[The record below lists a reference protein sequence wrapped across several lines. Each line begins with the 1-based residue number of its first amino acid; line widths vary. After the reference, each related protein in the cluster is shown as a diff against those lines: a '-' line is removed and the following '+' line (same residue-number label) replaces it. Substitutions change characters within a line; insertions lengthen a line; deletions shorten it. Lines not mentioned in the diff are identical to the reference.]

1 MLRQREFSRDKVLY
15 RLLKNRS
22 PTASSICEKLNHN
35 VKNITLLSE
44 DELCELWQHI
54 KTILLEVQKL
64 DELASNNKGKYVK
77 EYSHM
82 IKLIRTI
89 AAIALETIVQR
100 IFIPNVLLESIML
113 LHSVFLPNIKDDQ
126 AKNEISYLLEN
137 WWKLDMTW
145 KEKVITNA
153 LKYLIQ
159 NCNSSL
165 QNIKRLYEIRSTIVL
180 LKCAE
185 DVQELLKLVREKTV
199 MSLEEGRM
207 LILHLFT
214 LGEQY
219 ILGIHNNVR
228 VVLQNTESTCIVA
241 YADLYVT
248 AWLNATKKLKVFI
261 VKNCLQ
267 NIVFH
272 CFRAYRDSAGRGK
285 LGQNLF
291 LFLAAIH
298 DSKYQTAK
306 LMIHNQ
312 CKPLLWKHLEARG
325 SLVRCNAVE
334 ILFMTSSV
342 QYADVSKDRNKTYLQ
357 KFHQTVTDLL
367 KDSDSEVCIVTM
379 NGLFKMLEKYWT
391 SFSND
396 IIRNWLNILLHYTK
410 NASNYKI
417 RANVFSGLRNILTKG
432 RSHKILKDFLPH
444 FANSIYDDN
453 KTVLEELIKLLWHA
467 QNELGMPFWNIVPLS
482 YILDR
487 LETTQDMFLLRELIK
502 LVWLRVSSNGAQYDK
517 IKDEIVYIGIN
528 NINAIRRFCLYSKPV
543 IKWKTSSKL
552 IQTMLPMIKEEME
565 CLPLSQALKNSNK
578 KAKHNNEER
587 KQKND
592 RVGNC
597 DEDIDSYRDVQI
609 YVDVIAMLLIANI
622 KNIEEEKFCNG
633 EIKILQEIAHSMPE
647 FFKYFKET
655 SVNESVIFLFS
666 LIPSRFFLNQIE
678 VIETLVQQL
687 CDPNTSDDTLLTII
701 YVLVKWNK
709 GDTVL
714 FALTNIFTE
723 SLNINT
729 QYNQGVSNNTDTFQ
743 INEKGLELSLRILKH
758 LLHVEHRSVL
768 MNKYHKDI
776 LKFWENLHRLKI
788 FIEMELNNECN
799 INMIS
804 KDIIV
809 QFFKEYISMISLLH
823 KKDVFDASQ
832 HFSDILLWIKKA
844 MVPHLSRIDMSNIE
858 NHKICIDLMKNTFD
872 TSNVLLKECNST
884 PKLCCDIVLLYCS
897 CLSPVSGIV
906 FLNEA
911 FDAIMVLLDFSQM
924 AYEKQEPNL
933 LNVVVPN
940 FVCVTMVTLTRYD
953 EDILLKYTNNLK
965 ILSEITE
972 KYFLVIKNT
981 FNDQTMYLP
990 YITIMVNTAISSIST
1005 EKSRVLQQ
1013 SRATK
1018 ANILITKFPYLATN
1032 ILKIILN
1039 KKRYQKLSVQ
1049 VLTKTITSYTKIDM
1063 LSALIVI
1070 QKILKTSNKT
1080 VINRLKNVTLAS
1092 KVHNQMQS
1100 YDTPFERSINDAI
1113 NIVTDAIL
1121 KQ

>member
-1 MLRQREFSRDKVLY
+1 MLRQREFSRDKVLF

-64 DELASNNKGKYVK
+64 DELASNNKDKYVK
-77 EYSHM
+77 EYNNM

-89 AAIALETIVQR
+89 TAIALETIVQR
-100 IFIPNVLLESIML
+100 IFIPNVLLQSIML
-113 LHSVFLPNIKDDQ
+113 LHSVFLSNIKDEQ

-137 WWKLDMTW
+137 WWKLNMTW

-165 QNIKRLYEIRSTIVL
+165 QNIKRLYEIRSAITL

-228 VVLQNTESTCIVA
+228 VVLQSTESTCIVA
-241 YADLYVT
+241 YADL
-248 AWLNATKKLKVFI
+248 
-261 VKNCLQ
+261 
-267 NIVFH
+267 
-272 CFRAYRDSAGRGK
+272 DSAGRGK

-298 DSKYQTAK
+298 DSKHQTAK

-312 CKPLLWKHLEARG
+312 CKPLLWKHLEAPG

-342 QYADVSKDRNKTYLQ
+342 QYAGVSKDRNKTYLQ

-367 KDSDSEVCIVTM
+367 KDTDSEVCIVTM

-391 SFSND
+391 SFPND

-417 RANVFSGLRNILTKG
+417 RANVFSGLKNILIKG
-432 RSHKILKDFLPH
+432 RSHRILKDFLPH
-444 FANSIYDDN
+444 FANSIYDNN

-502 LVWLRVSSNGAQYDK
+502 LVWLRVSSNGVQYDK

-565 CLPLSQALKNSNK
+565 CLPLSQALKKSNK

-592 RVGNC
+592 RVSNC

-633 EIKILQEIAHSMPE
+633 EIKILQEIAHSLPE

-687 CDPNTSDDTLLTII
+687 CNPNSSDDTLLTII

-709 GDTVL
+709 GDTIL

-776 LKFWENLHRLKI
+776 FKFWENLHILKI

-799 INMIS
+799 ISMIS

-832 HFSDILLWIKKA
+832 HFSDILLWVKKA
-844 MVPHLSRIDMSNIE
+844 MIPHISRIDMSKIE

-872 TSNVLLKECNST
+872 MSNLLLKEYNST
-884 PKLCCDIVLLYCS
+884 SKLCCDIVLLYCS

-906 FLNEA
+906 FLNEV

-965 ILSEITE
+965 ILNEITQ

-1005 EKSRVLQQ
+1005 EMSRVLQE

-1018 ANILITKFPYLATN
+1018 ANILITKFPYLAKT

-1049 VLTKTITSYTKIDM
+1049 VLIKTITSYTKIDM

-1080 VINRLKNVTLAS
+1080 DINRLKNVTLAS